1 MLQQLS
7 GDGTAHHA
15 RHGFSGAGPS
25 ATPVVTDSIFGVISV
40 VRVARAIA
48 VFEVVIVLTLG
59 VCIGNAKADGT
70 TSGLALEDA
79 RKKDNLVALLSL
91 GGQIGLTWTPSVEFF
106 LQPFK
111 VKFEACRYAVEHS
124 AHGGAMGFAKRGQFE
139 GGTKGVAGHVAKVRG
154 ALRTNVRP

>member
-25 ATPVVTDSIFGVISV
+25 AAPVVTESIFGVVRV

-59 VCIGNAKADGT
+59 VCIGNAKANGT

-106 LQPFK
+106 LQPF
-111 VKFEACRYAVEHS
+111 
-124 AHGGAMGFAKRGQFE
+124 
-139 GGTKGVAGHVAKVRG
+139 
-154 ALRTNVRP
+154 